1 MKLKTLKDLRESVF
15 KAKDEENILFINN
28 FTSKKQP
35 HLFDRFPAGHL
46 IEYKESIVFYNDLKQ
61 EAIKW
66 IKELR
71 KRREPEITSHSTD
84 VIEDFDVERIIEKSG
99 TKTGSVYCK
108 KCGKMLWASYN
119 EIMQTMVETDDGFY
133 CVKCFKLEEVNEKGL
148 SENILVRWIK
158 HFFNITEEDLK

>member
-1 MKLKTLKDLRESVF
+1 MNLKTLKDLEIYKTSVAYGNF
-15 KAKDEENILFINN
+15 DYEEGKRYAKEW
-28 FTSKKQP
+28 
-35 HLFDRFPAGHL
+35 
-46 IEYKESIVFYNDLKQ
+46 VKQ